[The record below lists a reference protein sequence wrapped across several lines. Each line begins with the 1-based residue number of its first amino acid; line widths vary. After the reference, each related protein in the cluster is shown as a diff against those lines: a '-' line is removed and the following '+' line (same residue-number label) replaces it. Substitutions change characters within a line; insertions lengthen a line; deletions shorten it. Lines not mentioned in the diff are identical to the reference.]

1 MGHAIKLPK
10 FVHAFI
16 DRHGRPRYYLR
27 RRGFKKVPLTGIPWS
42 PQFMSAYEA
51 ALAGQPL
58 LQPGLG
64 SVKPGTMRALTAS
77 YFASP
82 AFRSLKPRSQYVYRS
97 AMERFCRNVGV
108 VGVAYG
114 DKPAA
119 SMRREHVVKLVA
131 ARSDRP
137 QTANFL
143 IKMLRVLM
151 QHAVEIGLRDDDP
164 TRAVKL
170 LKVKSDGIHSWTE
183 VEIEQFGRKHPIGS
197 RERLAFALLLHTGQ
211 RRSDVIRMG
220 HQLIE
225 DDGMLRVRQDKTGA
239 ELRIPVNLQL
249 AEALAAM
256 PSDDLTFL
264 STYQGRPFSPQGFSY
279 WFKRACSAA
288 GLASNCTAHGLRKSA
303 ARRLAEA
310 GCTEHEISA
319 ITGHASLHEVQRYT
333 RGADQRRLAISAMSK
348 IRRRTSGG

>member
-1 MGHAIKLPK
+1 MKLPK

-51 ALAGQPL
+51 ALAGQPP
-58 LQPGLG
+58 LQPGLS
-64 SVKPGTMRALTAS
+64 SVRPGTMRALAVS

-97 AMERFCRNVGV
+97 AIERFCRNVDADGI
-108 VGVAYG
+108 AYG

-119 SMRREHVVKLVA
+119 SMRREHVVRLVA

-151 QHAVEIGLRDDDP
+151 QHAVEMRLRDDDP
-164 TRAVKL
+164 TREVKL

-183 VEIEQFGRKHPIGS
+183 VEIEQFERKHPIGS

-220 HQLIE
+220 RQHIE

-239 ELRIPVNLQL
+239 ELKIPVTPQL

-256 PSDDLTFL
+256 PSDNLTFL
-264 STYQGRPFSPQGFSY
+264 CTHLGQPFSAQGFSY
-279 WFKRACSAA
+279 WFKRACRNA
-288 GLASNCTAHGLRKSA
+288 GLASHCTAHGLRKSA

-310 GCTEHEISA
+310 GCTEHEIGA

-333 RGADQRRLAISAMSK
+333 RGADQRRLAISAISK
-348 IRRRTSGG
+348 IKSRTSGG

>member
-1 MGHAIKLPK
+1 
-10 FVHAFI
+10 
-16 DRHGRPRYYLR
+16 
-27 RRGFKKVPLTGIPWS
+27 
-42 PQFMSAYEA
+42 
-51 ALAGQPL
+51 
-58 LQPGLG
+58 
-64 SVKPGTMRALTAS
+64 
-77 YFASP
+77 FASP

-97 AMERFCRNVGV
+97 AIERLCRNVGAD
-108 VGVAYG
+108 GIAYG

-119 SMRREHVVKLVA
+119 SMRREHVVRLVA

-137 QTANFL
+137 QTATFL

-151 QHAVEIGLRDDDP
+151 QHAVEMRLLDDDP
-164 TRAVKL
+164 TSEVKL

-183 VEIEQFGRKHPIGS
+183 TEIEQFERKYPIGS

-220 HQLIE
+220 RQHIE

-239 ELRIPVNLQL
+239 ELKIPVTPQL
-249 AEALAAM
+249 AEALAAT
-256 PSDDLTFL
+256 PSDNLTFL
-264 STYQGRPFSPQGFSY
+264 CTHLGHPFSAQGFSY
-279 WFKRACSAA
+279 WFKRVCLNA
-288 GLASNCTAHGLRKSA
+288 GLAAHCTAHGLRKSA

-348 IRRRTSGG
+348 IKSRTSGG